1 MMVRRMSAAV
11 AVPVAA
17 ELSHCV
23 KSLVSVSQYTNS
35 VEHYCEETS
44 TVQTAG
50 TKPQA
55 VFNTTNR
62 V

>member
-1 MMVRRMSAAV
+1 MVRRISAAV

-23 KSLVSVSQYTNS
+23 KSLVSVSQHTNS
-35 VEHYCEETS
+35 VEHYCEESS

-55 VFNTTNR
+55 VFNAMNC